1 MKAPARAKKPSSARS
16 GKKASRT
23 SRLVRGSSAIFSRF
37 DETGRKLRNYL
48 RGALLIA
55 IAILMSPAYLP
66 GLLHVVAYVTERPV
80 GVDNRAVGYRV
91 EEGPRAPATIASSGS
106 GRRVTLE
113 ADPRGHFNTEAQI
126 NGKSIGVM
134 VDTGATSVALRHED
148 LFKLGLRPVMPSDYT
163 VPISTAAGTV
173 HAARVTLGEVRIG
186 NVRVKNVE
194 ALVLPEKMLGT
205 NLLGMSFIRRL
216 SKFDMSGGRL
226 TLVE

>member
-1 MKAPARAKKPSSARS
+1 MTTATRAKKPAS
-16 GKKASRT
+16 GKPRKKASKASKFIGR
-23 SRLVRGSSAIFSRF
+23 SSSILSRF
-37 DETGRKLRNYL
+37 DETGRTLRNYL
-48 RGALLIA
+48 RGALLLA

-91 EEGPRAPATIASSGS
+91 EEGPRAPATVASSVS

-113 ADPRGHFNTEAQI
+113 SDPRGHFNTEAQI

-148 LFKLGLRPVMPSDYT
+148 LPRLGLRPVMPSDYT

-194 ALVLPEKMLGT
+194 ALVLPDKMLGT

>member
-1 MKAPARAKKPSSARS
+1 MTTATRAKKPAS
-16 GKKASRT
+16 GKPRKKSTKASRF
-23 SRLVRGSSAIFSRF
+23 VGKSSAILSRF
-37 DETGRKLRNYL
+37 DETGRKMRNYL

-91 EEGPRAPATIASSGS
+91 EEGPRAPATVASSVS

-113 ADPRGHFNTEAQI
+113 SDPRGHFNTEAQI
-126 NGKSIGVM
+126 NGKTIGVM

-148 LFKLGLRPVMPSDYT
+148 LSRLGLRPVMPSDYT